1 MKSGN
6 KVTREIIKASKIL
19 LDAILQADAGGVKG
33 ARKSVDSAIKILGT
47 ISWPISD
54 GGGPHGGFQ
63 LPPPRR

>member
-47 ISWPISD
+47 NKLADIRWRRSTWR
-54 GGGPHGGFQ
+54 
-63 LPPPRR
+63 LPAPPS